1 MVMREMRSSAIAV
14 LSGVLVSLAATLAHA
29 GAEPASPAKVDE
41 TKEEAKAP
49 EPPAPAARQS
59 PAERSGIRA
68 LIEQET
74 LKTDLPADIA
84 EAVRVVRSSNKGSTM
99 GPARENGVNHGRARQ
114 APT

>member
-1 MVMREMRSSAIAV
+1 MREIRSGLIAA
-14 LSGVLVSLAATLAHA
+14 LSGVLVSLTVTLAHA
-29 GAEPASPAKVDE
+29 GAETGSPGNVEE

-49 EPPAPAARQS
+49 EPPAPAARQN

-84 EAVRVVRSSNKGSTM
+84 EAVVFVESSYDASTTGRVGEI
-99 GPARENGVNHGRARQ
+99 G
-114 APT
+114 